1 MLVAAFSLEIP
12 DHPANPARLE
22 ECAPRR
28 LVACLVAAR
37 NEQDLGR
44 VLEELRE
51 FHRQYDRLERL
62 LTRLSDEWVS

>member
-1 MLVAAFSLEIP
+1 MTHREPETESQVSLGEVLSELYELQ
-12 DHPANPARLE
+12 DL
-22 ECAPRR
+22 
-28 LVACLVAAR
+28 AAR

-44 VLEELRE
+44 VLEELRD